1 MTSALKNVN
10 KNITTLRRHLRLS
23 SDDEW
28 IEWLRSSNFLPYWEE
43 LWSSWLSKR
52 SKKNQRGPGIE
63 QVLAVMR
70 SEAEEFDEKHV
81 DKDDWIDVH
90 HYANFMHQILR
101 RNINHTDGLFKHRSM
116 GPNEAEVYLWGAMK
130 CIQHK
135 FSPSQINR
143 PSGGRALL
151 YGEPRKRK
159 AQRTDS
165 TPRKSKR
172 QSKKGFAQNPLPD
185 TLTQHDDVNA
195 SSNTRRITEN
205 DTHPDNSNATDQNGI
220 EEFLQDITETTD
232 LINTTLTDSW
242 KKMIRSYSRE
252 KYPTKKSEQFDLS
265 DPYWRLMF
273 ARTSL
278 LRAEQD
284 CTNET
289 QIPPPPA
296 EDASGV
302 ESSPSVSVEEE
313 SGGLDPGEAVWRGTV
328 TDAEIFELEA
338 LDAENI
344 SGESVAVSNSLEYL
358 EFEEIAAEQGY
369 GEEEDISPPHLLNV
383 SEKTLAN
390 YQKELIWLDN
400 PAFQPSNFDI
410 AHKSLYL
417 TPAEHDDDHL
427 IRTRHRYMR
436 SNTDLEVW
444 QVLGV
449 ARAMEIMEQTR
460 PDGSWEELS
469 SDCFNVGGMPCRGFE
484 NGF

>member
-1 MTSALKNVN
+1 
-10 KNITTLRRHLRLS
+10 
-23 SDDEW
+23 
-28 IEWLRSSNFLPYWEE
+28 
-43 LWSSWLSKR
+43 
-52 SKKNQRGPGIE
+52 
-63 QVLAVMR
+63 MR
-70 SEAEEFDEKHV
+70 SEAEEFDEKHA

-400 PAFQPSNFDI
+400 AAFQPSNFDI
-410 AHKSLYL
+410 AHKS
-417 TPAEHDDDHL
+417 
-427 IRTRHRYMR
+427 
-436 SNTDLEVW
+436 
-444 QVLGV
+444 
-449 ARAMEIMEQTR
+449 
-460 PDGSWEELS
+460 
-469 SDCFNVGGMPCRGFE
+469 
-484 NGF
+484 